1 MDQTVSQEL
10 VLKYEL
16 WKVLQE
22 IVPHEFFVIHAAI
35 QPRNSFPEQVFNPA
49 VSLI

>member
-1 MDQTVSQEL
+1 MNQTLYGQEL
-10 VLKYEL
+10 VIKYDS
-16 WKVLQE
+16 WKVLRD
-22 IVPHEFFVIHAAI
+22 ILLYEFFHAAI